1 MNAIALRLLFCL
13 PITFG
18 AGLGFA
24 ADRAATSA
32 PRDPETGAA
41 AQEARLPLDEL
52 QLFAQIFD
60 QVRRAYVEEI
70 DDRTLLE
77 KAITGMLGELD
88 PHSAFLQEESYEE
101 LKEHTTGEFAGLGIE
116 VGLERGYIRVIS
128 PIDDTPAARAG
139 LRPGDLILQLDD
151 RSTQGMSLDEAISL
165 MRGPKGTTIRLTIGR
180 EGSSEP
186 QVVEIRRDIITVQSV
201 RWEELEPGYGYVRIA
216 QFQEQ
221 TGAEFR
227 KALDKLRERS
237 GGSQG
242 LVLDLRN
249 NPGGLLPAS
258 IEVADALL
266 DGGLIVYTEGRAE
279 SANSRAEATPGEALP
294 GVPVVALINEGTASA
309 AEIVAGALKD
319 RRRALV
325 IGTRSFGK
333 GSVQNVLP
341 LGDGRAIKL
350 TTALYYTPGGRSIQ
364 AEGIQPD
371 IEVPRAEVHEIEPK
385 FTVKEANLG
394 GHLAVEDG
402 DKTQRKAPASTA
414 LAADNQIREAIN
426 LLKAQVIFNAQRNPV
441 DGGRSGGD

>member
-1 MNAIALRLLFCL
+1 MKAIALRILLCL
-13 PITFG
+13 PVAVG
-18 AGLGFA
+18 GGLCFS
-24 ADRAATSA
+24 ADGATSPAA
-32 PRDPETGAA
+32 PGDQQTPATG
-41 AQEARLPLDEL
+41 QESRLPLDEL

-88 PHSAFLQEESYEE
+88 PHSAFLQKESYEE

-180 EGSSEP
+180 EGASEP

-227 KALDKLRERS
+227 KALDKLRDR
-237 GGSQG
+237 GLQG

-266 DGGLIVYTEGRAE
+266 DGGLVVYTEGRTE
-279 SANSRAEATPGEALP
+279 SANSRAEATAGEALP
-294 GVPVVALINEGTASA
+294 GVPMVVLINEGTASA

-371 IEVPRAEVHEIEPK
+371 IEVPRAEVHEVEPK

-394 GHLAVEDG
+394 GHLVAEDG
-402 DKTQRKAPASTA
+402 GKTQRKAPSSTA
-414 LAADNQIREAIN
+414 LAADNQVREAIN
-426 LLKAQVIFNAQRNPV
+426 LLKAQVIFNAQRNPP
-441 DGGRSGGD
+441 DTD

>member
-1 MNAIALRLLFCL
+1 MNALGLRLLFFCL
-13 PITFG
+13 PVAIG
-18 AGLGFA
+18 AGVCVA
-24 ADRAATSA
+24 ADGVANDPTQDLEMSA
-32 PRDPETGAA
+32 GEQDS
-41 AQEARLPLDEL
+41 RLPLDEL

-101 LKEHTTGEFAGLGIE
+101 LREHTTGEFGGLGIE
-116 VGLERGYIRVIS
+116 VGQERGYIQVIS
-128 PIDDTPAARAG
+128 PIDGTPAARAG

-151 RSTQGMSLDEAISL
+151 RSTQGMGLDEAISL
-165 MRGPKGTTIRLTIGR
+165 MRGPKGTSIKLTIGR

-186 QVVEIRRDIITVQSV
+186 LVMEIQRAIITVQSV

-227 KALDKLRERS
+227 RALGKLRENS
-237 GGSQG
+237 GLQG
-242 LVLDLRN
+242 VVIDLRN

-266 DGGLIVYTEGRAE
+266 DGGLVVYTEGRTA
-279 SANSRAEATPGEALP
+279 SANSRAEATAGEELP
-294 GVPVVALINEGTASA
+294 GVPVVVLINEGTASA

-350 TTALYYTPGGRSIQ
+350 TTALYYTPGGQSIQ
-364 AEGIQPD
+364 ADGVHPD
-371 IEVPRAEVHEIEPK
+371 IEVPRAEVHEVKPG
-385 FTVKEANLG
+385 FTVKEANLDR
-394 GHLAVEDG
+394 HLTAERG
-402 DKTQRKAPASTA
+402 TESKRKTASNSPTA
-414 LAADNQIREAIN
+414 SDNQVREAIN
-426 LLKAQVIFNAQRNPV
+426 LLKAQVIFKAPRKTV
-441 DGGRSGGD
+441 GAG